1 MNNMFIDLV
10 SSEGIIPFQNMISN
24 KEINKMIEL
33 LRDLNSSLGFYERD
47 LYNLRRHCTS
57 TKNVDF
63 CIDWLKPL
71 KKDCRKMI
79 DYLHKTRIQDFKEN
93 DHGEKLLSIAFRA
106 YMLTIYMRIAK
117 HKSGRV
123 A

>member
-1 MNNMFIDLV
+1 MNNIFIDLV
-10 SSEGIIPFQNMISN
+10 SNEGIVPFQDMINS
-24 KEINKMIEL
+24 KEINKITEL
-33 LRDLNSSLGFYERD
+33 LKDLSGSLGFYERD

-57 TKNVDF
+57 AKNVDF

-79 DYLHKTRIQDFKEN
+79 DYLHKTEEQDFEEG
-93 DHGEKLLSIAFRA
+93 DHGEKLLSIAFRT
-106 YMLTIYMRIAK
+106 YMLTIYMRIAR
-117 HKSGRV
+117 HKSGKV